1 MRLTIENKS
10 KMEMFVALFQL
21 LKNWGSCLNL
31 HFEKTR
37 LYIQSMDKS
46 HICLSSIHISSDWFS
61 HYEIDNPANISLDS
75 TNFAIMMN
83 YAVKHNKMEIKFEDE
98 SDPDTIFINLS
109 SATSS
114 IYSNNGTTADV
125 VESTKKEPKKTK
137 VPKVK
142 EEHNKFDHFFELGL
156 IEVEQDTLNIPEVEY
171 DVDFTMKADNFSEL
185 ISELMVFGSNLNI
198 LCNEEVLEFNA
209 SGDAGKLK
217 VNIPIDDLNEYA
229 ISEGD
234 SLDISYSLT
243 HLGKMCLSTKL
254 GQYVSLSISTEYPMA
269 IKYDLGDNSTV
280 AFYIAPKIAE

>member
-46 HICLSSIHISSDWFS
+46 HICLSSIHISSNWFS
-61 HYEIDNPANISLDS
+61 HYEIENPSNISLDAN
-75 TNFAIMMN
+75 NFAIMMN
-83 YAVKHNKMEIKFEDE
+83 YALKHSKMEIKFEDE

-109 SATSS
+109 SVTSNGIS
-114 IYSNNGTTADV
+114 SNSHVDEPA
-125 VESTKKEPKKTK
+125 KKGKNKAI
-137 VPKVK
+137 KVK
-142 EEHNKFDHFFELGL
+142 EDHNKFDHFFELGL
-156 IEVEQDTLNIPEVEY
+156 IEVEQDTLNIPEVDY
-171 DVDFTMKADNFSEL
+171 DVDFTMKSDNFSEL

-198 LCNEEVLEFNA
+198 MCNEDNLEFNA

-229 ISEGD
+229 IAEGD

-269 IKYDLGDNSTV
+269 IKYDLGDNSSV
-280 AFYIAPKIAE
+280 AFYIAPKISE

>member
-46 HICLSSIHISSDWFS
+46 HICLSSIHISSNWFS
-61 HYEIDNPANISLDS
+61 HYEIDNPSNISLDS

-83 YAVKHNKMEIKFEDE
+83 YALKHSKMEIKFEDD

-109 SATSS
+109 SSNGSNIISS
-114 IYSNNGTTADV
+114 SDV
-125 VESTKKEPKKTK
+125 VEPAKKGK
-137 VPKVK
+137 PKVTKLK
-142 EEHNKFDHFFELGL
+142 EDHNKFDHFFELGL
-156 IEVEQDTLNIPEVEY
+156 IEVEQDTLNIPDVDY
-171 DVDFTMKADNFSEL
+171 DVDFTMKSDNFSEL

-198 LCNEEVLEFNA
+198 MCNEQVLEFNA

-229 ISEGD
+229 IAEGET
-234 SLDISYSLT
+234 LDISYSLT

-269 IKYDLGDNSTV
+269 IKYDLGDNSSV
-280 AFYIAPKIAE
+280 AFYIAPKIAD

>member
-61 HYEIDNPANISLDS
+61 HYEIDNPANISLDAN
-75 TNFAIMMN
+75 NFAIMMN
-83 YAVKHNKMEIKFEDE
+83 YALKHSKMEIKFEDE

-109 SATSS
+109 SVTS
-114 IYSNNGTTADV
+114 NGISVSSDLV
-125 VESTKKEPKKTK
+125 EPKKTK
-137 VPKVK
+137 GKVSK
-142 EEHNKFDHFFELGL
+142 EDHNKFDHFFELGL
-156 IEVEQDTLNIPEVEY
+156 IEVEQDTLNIPDVEY
-171 DVDFTMKADNFSEL
+171 DVDFTMKSDNFSEL

-198 LCNEEVLEFNA
+198 ICNEENLVFNA

-229 ISEGD
+229 IAEGD

-269 IKYDLGDNSTV
+269 IKYDLGDNSSV

>member
-46 HICLSSIHISSDWFS
+46 HICLSSINISSNWFS
-61 HYEIDNPANISLDS
+61 HYEIDNPANISLDAN
-75 TNFAIMMN
+75 NFAIMMN
-83 YAVKHNKMEIKFEDE
+83 YALKHSKMEIKFEDE

-109 SATSS
+109 SSS
-114 IYSNNGTTADV
+114 SNNNICTNSSDMLV
-125 VESTKKEPKKTK
+125 EPKKKGK
-137 VPKVK
+137 VSKVK
-142 EEHNKFDHFFELGL
+142 EDHNKFDHFFELGL

-171 DVDFTMKADNFSEL
+171 DVDFTMKSDNFSEL

-198 LCNEEVLEFNA
+198 MCNEENLEFNA

-229 ISEGD
+229 IAEGD

-269 IKYDLGDNSTV
+269 IKYDLGDNSSV
-280 AFYIAPKIAE
+280 AFYIAPKISE

>member
-61 HYEIDNPANISLDS
+61 HYEIDNPSNISLDS

-83 YAVKHNKMEIKFEDE
+83 YALKHSKMEIKFEDE

-109 SATSS
+109 SSSTSS
-114 IYSNNGTTADV
+114 ICSTVDV
-125 VESTKKEPKKTK
+125 VEPKKKGK

-142 EEHNKFDHFFELGL
+142 EDHNKFDHFFELGL

-198 LCNEEVLEFNA
+198 LCNEQVLEFNA

-229 ISEGD
+229 IAEGD

-269 IKYDLGDNSTV
+269 IKYDLGDNSSV
-280 AFYIAPKIAE
+280 AFYIAPKISD

>member
-46 HICLSSIHISSDWFS
+46 HICLSSINISSNWFS
-61 HYEIDNPANISLDS
+61 NYEIDNPANISLDS
-75 TNFAIMMN
+75 NNFAIIMN
-83 YAVKHNKMEIKFEDE
+83 YAVKHSKMEIKFEDDT
-98 SDPDTIFINLS
+98 DPDTIFINLS
-109 SATSS
+109 SVTSNGIS
-114 IYSNNGTTADV
+114 SNNINSNADV
-125 VESTKKEPKKTK
+125 AEPTKKGKAIKI
-137 VPKVK
+137 K
-142 EEHNKFDHFFELGL
+142 EDHNKFDHFFELGL
-156 IEVEQDTLNIPEVEY
+156 IEVEHDTLNIPEVDY
-171 DVDFTMKADNFSEL
+171 DVDFTMKSDNFSEL

-198 LCNEEVLEFNA
+198 TCNEEVLEFNA
-209 SGDAGKLK
+209 SGDSGKLK

-229 ISEGD
+229 IAEGD

-269 IKYDLGDNSTV
+269 IKYDLGDNSSV
-280 AFYIAPKIAE
+280 AFYIAPKIAD

>member
-46 HICLSSIHISSDWFS
+46 HICLSSIHISSNWFS

-83 YAVKHNKMEIKFEDE
+83 YTLKHSKMEIKFEDE

-109 SATSS
+109 SSNGN
-114 IYSNNGTTADV
+114 SNNICTNSSDMLV
-125 VESTKKEPKKTK
+125 EPKKKGK
-137 VPKVK
+137 VTKVK
-142 EEHNKFDHFFELGL
+142 EDHNKFDHFFELGL

-171 DVDFTMKADNFSEL
+171 DVDFTMKSDNFSEL

-198 LCNEEVLEFNA
+198 LCNEDNLEFNA

-229 ISEGD
+229 IAEGD

-269 IKYDLGDNSTV
+269 IKYDLGDNSSV
-280 AFYIAPKIAE
+280 AFYIAPKISD